1 MPAAVYQRGGDLVT
15 NKEWLNRGWKL
26 IEEVNSLE
34 KARDKRI
41 KVRGEKKT
49 EKYTK
54 LIDKKV
60 RELIVVQIEIVRAIN
75 RLTDRKDRMILQLR
89 YLAYLSH
96 EQIAEIMAYDET
108 RSVGRR
114 IDAAAE
120 RIVQR

>member
-41 KVRGEKKT
+41 KVRGEKKA

-75 RLTDRKDRMILQLR
+75 RLADRKDRMILQLR

>member
-1 MPAAVYQRGGDLVT
+1 MD
-15 NKEWLNRGWKL
+15 
-26 IEEVNSLE
+26 EVDSLE

-41 KVRGEKKT
+41 KLFGKKEA

-60 RELIVVQIEIVRAIN
+60 RELIVVHIEILRAIN
-75 RLTDRKDRMILQLR
+75 RLPDRKDRMILQLR

-108 RSVGRR
+108 RSVARR

-120 RIVQR
+120 RIVQCR

>member
-1 MPAAVYQRGGDLVT
+1 MT

-41 KVRGEKKT
+41 KVRGEKKA

-60 RELIVVQIEIVRAIN
+60 KELIVVHIEILRAIN

-89 YLAYLSH
+89 YLAYMSH
-96 EQIAEIMAYDET
+96 EEIARVMEYDET
-108 RSVGRR
+108 RSVARR
-114 IDAAAE
+114 IDSAAE